1 MKKIIDGGNARCP
14 KSATKIEYMVQII
27 VLDITVKLN
36 TMNPFSKVMLIIVK
50 NTNRGLINLII
61 GETAMATNYF
71 RMDPKG

>member
-14 KSATKIEYMVQII
+14 KRAAKIEYMVQII